1 MRRIMYPGRPR
12 RRDKFVRLVHLRRT
26 GGGNEWDVSSALS
39 PSDRSLAARL
49 MPRVTYGGRK
59 GWRAF
64 RRLWAMG
71 VRPHM
76 DLFRLSVLLKGF
88 ELEPADV
95 ERFMAMQQMATVA
108 SPGDALP

>member
-1 MRRIMYPGRPR
+1 
-12 RRDKFVRLVHLRRT
+12 
-26 GGGNEWDVSSALS
+26 
-39 PSDRSLAARL
+39 
-49 MPRVTYGGRK
+49 
-59 GWRAF
+59 
-64 RRLWAMG
+64 
-71 VRPHM
+71 M